1 MGDYLPP
8 MGTPRPSS
16 VRTCILEQHHALAQK
31 LDHVQQSAAALA
43 AAGHAS
49 LERAIA
55 LGRELCRE
63 FAAHIELEDRLLVP
77 ALREV
82 DAWGEIRVQE
92 LARTHGQ
99 QQEELQALPLSEPC
113 PVEPCALAAR
123 LIAII
128 EALRADMMR
137 EQQGLLTPE
146 VLRDDVL
153 GIDVEDG

>member
-1 MGDYLPP
+1 

-16 VRTCILEQHHALAQK
+16 VRTCMLEQHRALAEK
-31 LDHVQQSAAALA
+31 LDHVQQAAAALA

-49 LERAIA
+49 VERAIA
-55 LGRELCRE
+55 LGHELCRE
-63 FAAHIELEDRLLVP
+63 IAEHIEIEDRLLVP
-77 ALREV
+77 ALRDV
-82 DAWGEIRVQE
+82 DAWGEIRAQQ
-92 LARTHGQ
+92 LSQKHGQ
-99 QQEELQALPLSEPC
+99 TQQELQALQLDEHHCPL
-113 PVEPCALAAR
+113 EPCALAAR
-123 LIAII
+123 LIAVI